1 MAFTKYI
8 LEIVSLLSMKLT
20 LKKVLPIAG
29 AFVLYQF
36 YKLYEFGNSIIYKPI
51 GVGFKGLGTK
61 DFILQIQMEILNPTN
76 RSLKMRGLDGTI
88 SYDGKVLS
96 SFSTDPFL
104 IKKGRS
110 TFTLNFKFD
119 SEESRKTLQS
129 LIASGSKMK
138 PLQVELRKKIP
149 YFTTTEKFNID
160 VVQEGLKFLGS

>member
-1 MAFTKYI
+1 
-8 LEIVSLLSMKLT
+8 
-20 LKKVLPIAG
+20 
-29 AFVLYQF
+29 
-36 YKLYEFGNSIIYKPI
+36 
-51 GVGFKGLGTK
+51 
-61 DFILQIQMEILNPTN
+61 MEILNPTN

-149 YFTTTEKFNID
+149 YFTTTEKFSID